1 MFGAVGSSIRMG
13 LRYGIKDGRQ
23 LSAGVWVG
31 ICEPRTSMEE
41 TSFLVTVRKG
51 TGGFNAHILD
61 VYDASRLQ
69 DGLRFGDH
77 QRMM

>member
-1 MFGAVGSSIRMG
+1 MG

-31 ICEPRTSMEE
+31 ICEPRTGMEE
-41 TSFLVTVRKG
+41 TSFLVTVRKC